1 MNRSVLSTVAATAVL
16 LGVAVSAP
24 AAASTVQAPARAA
37 TVNMHTLICY
47 ETEDWGADG
56 DELYLVVN
64 GTRVWSSADSVD
76 CDHDSP
82 ARVPVNRKANTG
94 DEVFLYDADSP
105 DADDLLGSDVIEGS
119 RGTLVFNNDGALYNL
134 DYGPA

>member
-16 LGVAVSAP
+16 LGAAAVPSSAAAAP
-24 AAASTVQAPARAA
+24 APMAR
-37 TVNMHTLICY
+37 VNMHTLICY
-47 ETEDWGADG
+47 ETEDWGAGG

-64 GTRVWSSADSVD
+64 GSRIWSSADSVD

-82 ARVPVNRKANTG
+82 ARVPVNRKADTG

-119 RGTLVFNNDGALYNL
+119 SGTLVFNNDGALYNL